1 MEKLKLSKREK
12 ITSHQ
17 ARKSRKNGNVPGI
30 MYGKQMGN
38 FLFEIGE
45 LELNSV
51 ISSTGEF
58 ALVNVE
64 IDGVDKKALIKEVQ
78 RHPVN
83 KNIIHL
89 DLEEVNANKKITSSI
104 PIKFIGEEL
113 IGKSGAVV
121 QKERESIKVSCEPNE
136 IPKSFEID
144 LRGGSVGSVYK
155 IYDLEIAPEISVV
168 DDITSVIASISYEQK
183 IKEAID

>member
-1 MEKLKLSKREK
+1 MENLKLSKREK
-12 ITSHQ
+12 TTSHQ
-17 ARKSRKNGNVPGI
+17 ARKSRKKGSIPGI

-64 IDGVDKKALIKEVQ
+64 VNGESKQALIKELQ
-78 RHPVN
+78 RDPVN
-83 KNIIHL
+83 KKIIHL
-89 DLEEVNANKKITSSI
+89 DLEEVNENKKLTSNI
-104 PIKFIGEEL
+104 PIKFIGEDL
-113 IGKSGAVV
+113 IGKYGVVV
-121 QKERESIKVSCEPNE
+121 QKEKESIKVSCEPDKL
-136 IPKSFEID
+136 PKSFEID

-155 IYDLEIAPEISVV
+155 IYDLEIAPEISVI

-183 IKEAID
+183 IKEATD